1 MLPSHM
7 LFPQFLGVGHRH
19 RAPRIEFPI
28 LWETIANHAVW
39 KYPAVASQARYT
51 MATLLCHVLRE
62 LDGLGKES
70 YSVNGTDFL
79 DAIEGCAAIGAN
91 SAELW
96 KALLRRY
103 QPVLRL
109 LTHNYYQ
116 GWDDVPELAKATLKD
131 THSLALT
138 DYIVTSL
145 ESPSTPTEA
154 LDCVP
159 FIIVNI
165 TANTQDSDLQGLLV
179 EILRE
184 STQPRVPNW
193 LETKL
198 PSTLID
204 LLLPL
209 LVH

>member
-1 MLPSHM
+1 MLPH
-7 LFPQFLGVGHRH
+7 
-19 RAPRIEFPI
+19 
-28 LWETIANHAVW
+28 
-39 KYPAVASQARYT
+39 
-51 MATLLCHVLRE
+51 
-62 LDGLGKES
+62 D
-70 YSVNGTDFL
+70 
-79 DAIEGCAAIGAN
+79 
-91 SAELW
+91 
-96 KALLRRY
+96 
-103 QPVLRL
+103 
-109 LTHNYYQ
+109 YYQ

-209 LVH
+209 LGTLTNRGAIGNGIAVVTSYKILQSGNAVAEETLAALNAIQSPLELCFQLKTRGRSRCRKTR